1 MRLNGKVAI
10 VTGGG
15 SGIGRATCELFAEEG
30 AAVFLSDIDSAAGQE
45 TVRLIEDK
53 GGRGKFTKA
62 DMSQESDCERVVDEC
77 LQTFGGVNILVNNA
91 ARFVL
96 KGLEA
101 TPEEWRQVMET
112 NVFGYAY
119 MVRFA
124 AQQMRKVRRGSIVN
138 VASISSVIAQPQF
151 VTYNTSKG
159 AVLQLTR
166 CAALDLAPDN
176 VRVNCVCPGL
186 VWTPHAQKRA
196 AEANLTREQFEAEK
210 TAMQLIKRAAEP
222 REVAYAILFLA
233 SDESSFCTG
242 SLLFA
247 DGGYTAQ

>member
-1 MRLNGKVAI
+1 M
-10 VTGGG
+10 
-15 SGIGRATCELFAEEG
+15 
-30 AAVFLSDIDSAAGQE
+30 SA
-45 TVRLIEDK
+45 
-53 GGRGKFTKA
+53 
-62 DMSQESDCERVVDEC
+62 

-101 TPEEWRQVMET
+101 TPDEWRQVMET

-124 AQQMRKVRRGSIVN
+124 AQQMKKARRGSIVN

-166 CAALDLAPDN
+166 CTALDLAPDN
-176 VRVNCVCPGL
+176 IRVNCVCPGL